1 MNMNIDNID
10 VEEAVN
16 ISTYTNDIYLETCSF
31 ITQKTE
37 AIPATLALSMLQ
49 AGNKRFVE
57 NRSILLNNS
66 QLRVKQSQEDQDPFA
81 VVFGCSDSRPAPTI
95 IFNRGSSDIFEAR
108 TAGEIIYN
116 NFDITQNSAQVV
128 ESIQFGVN
136 ILKVRLL
143 LIMGHT
149 NCGAV
154 IYTQNYFNANTTTP
168 QQPAPSTEPY
178 NVVYNSLYNAY
189 SKYPG
194 GAEAPNE
201 YTVPI
206 INAQAEDVAKYLYDN
221 SQIIRDEVANKNN
234 NRFGNLQIWTAIYND
249 DTGVVDTYK
258 KIY

>member
-1 MNMNIDNID
+1 MNVDNID

-16 ISTYTNDIYLETCSF
+16 ISTYLDNTYLETCSF
-31 ITQKTE
+31 ITQKTN
-37 AIPATLALSMLQ
+37 AFPASVSLAMLQ

-57 NRSILLNNS
+57 NSSILLNNS
-66 QLRVKQSQEDQDPFA
+66 QLRVKESQEDQDPFA
-81 VVFGCSDSRPAPTI
+81 VVFGCSDSRPAPTT

-116 NFDITQNSAQVV
+116 NFNTSQNAAQVL

-154 IYTQNYFNANTTTP
+154 IYTQNYFNANTTIP

-189 SKYPG
+189 SQYPG

-206 INAQAEDVAKYLYDN
+206 INAQAEDVANYLYVN

-234 NRFGNLQIWTAIYND
+234 NPSGNLQIWTAIYND

-258 KIY
+258 QIH